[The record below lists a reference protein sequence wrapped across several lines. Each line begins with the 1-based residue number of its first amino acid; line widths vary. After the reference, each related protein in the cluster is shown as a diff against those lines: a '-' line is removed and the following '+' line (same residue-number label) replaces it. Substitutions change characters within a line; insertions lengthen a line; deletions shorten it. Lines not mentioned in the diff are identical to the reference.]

1 MEEKKNFEAVF
12 KEDLYQ
18 YLLGI
23 DKVDAHLPE
32 APDLEELW
40 QKVGESYLPDAIASL
55 PNILRFHWVGSCM

>member
-23 DKVDAHLPE
+23 DTLICRK
-32 APDLEELW
+32 
-40 QKVGESYLPDAIASL
+40 
-55 PNILRFHWVGSCM
+55 LRIWKSCGRK

>member
-23 DKVDAHLPE
+23 DKGRRSFAGSSGFGRAVAE
-32 APDLEELW
+32 SRREL
-40 QKVGESYLPDAIASL
+40 SA
-55 PNILRFHWVGSCM
+55 

>member
-1 MEEKKNFEAVF
+1 MEEKKNFEAIF

-32 APDLEELW
+32 APDLEEH
-40 QKVGESYLPDAIASL
+40 VAESRRELSA
-55 PNILRFHWVGSCM
+55 